1 MARTIPFGRPCRL
14 ACLANKKMP
23 SSNRATSTNCTRR
36 LFHLALAYKRYLALI
51 GVATVIAAVAVISQ
65 MSSLGKIIDGAFL
78 GHLGLNELR
87 LLFVWLGAAICL
99 RAGTVSLVNLL
110 AQEIAIR
117 VKERLRIRLFR
128 RLIERGPLFTLQ
140 ERTGELVASSVEGIE
155 KLDPWYVSFLPH
167 GLAMGIVPIT
177 LAIFVTWIDWPSGL
191 VLMLTGPLIPIFM
204 VLIGVSANQ
213 KIDRQWYALQRMSG
227 HFLDVL
233 QGLPT
238 LHLLGR
244 SDLQAAN
251 ILKVSE
257 EFRRKTM
264 QVLYIAFLSGLVLE
278 LAASISTAVV
288 AVEIGIRLIEGLI
301 RFQTG
306 LIVLLLAPEFYL
318 PFRLFGASHHAGME
332 GSAAGQRVF
341 AILDSENPGNAG
353 HGNHPIASE
362 TSGLRV
368 CVTGQPMGAMGIAPG
383 DTGVHTVSVRF
394 QDVDYQYP
402 GASFP
407 ALRGVS
413 FELFPGRIHLLT
425 GHSGAGK
432 STVMK
437 LLLQLLQPTHGLV
450 LANGRPLTGIP
461 PEVWRSQI
469 AFVPQHP
476 HFFEG
481 SVLDNL
487 RLANRVASLDEVRAA
502 ARLAEA
508 DAFILALPDGYYT
521 PITEAARRF
530 SGGERQRLAIA
541 RALLKNSPLFLLD
554 EPVSHLDG
562 VTAAKL
568 QRILFR
574 LAPQRTTLIVAHHG
588 FAFSEMDEIL
598 VLSQGQLLPDGRE
611 ASILRRRRR

>member
-1 MARTIPFGRPCRL
+1 M
-14 ACLANKKMP
+14 
-23 SSNRATSTNCTRR
+23 ATSHQTASSTCNRR
-36 LFHLALAYKRYLALI
+36 LFRLALQHRRYVALI
-51 GVATVIAAVAVISQ
+51 GATSLLGAIAVIAQ
-65 MSSLGKIIDGAFL
+65 MTSLGGIIDGAFL
-78 GHLGLNELR
+78 GSLDLTQLTMP
-87 LLFVWLGAAICL
+87 FVWLGAAVCL
-99 RAGTVSLVNLL
+99 RAAGVCSGGL
-110 AQEIAIR
+110 AAQTLAIR
-117 VKERLRIRLFR
+117 IKEELSTRLFR
-128 RLIERGPLFTLQ
+128 RLIDLGPLFTQQ
-140 ERTGELVASSVEGIE
+140 EKTGELVASSVEGIE

-167 GLAMGIVPIT
+167 ALAMGIVPIT

-204 VLIGVSANQ
+204 ALIGISAKQ
-213 KIDRQWYALQRMSG
+213 KIDRQWSALQRMSG

-264 QVLYIAFLSGLVLE
+264 QVLYIAFLSGMVLE

-332 GSAAGQRVF
+332 GSAAGQRIF
-341 AILDSENPGNAG
+341 AILDLENAGNAG
-353 HGNHPIASE
+353 NRNHPSVRE

-368 CVTGQPMGAMGIAPG
+368 CVTGHPMGAMGIVTGDPG
-383 DTGVHTVSVRF
+383 AARLSIRF
-394 QDVDYQYP
+394 QGVDYQYP

-407 ALRGVS
+407 ALCGVT

-450 LANGRPLTGIP
+450 LANGRPLTEIP
-461 PEVWRSQI
+461 PEVWRSHI

-487 RLANRVASLDEVRAA
+487 RLANRDVSLDEVRAA

-508 DAFILALPDGYYT
+508 DAFILALPEGYYT
-521 PITEAARRF
+521 PISEAARRF

-554 EPVSHLDG
+554 EPVSHLDA

-588 FAFSEMDEIL
+588 FAFSEVDEIL

-611 ASILRRRRR
+611 GFNPQEAPEMITV